1 MATRWEERTRFLP
14 GSTMSEDNPIFK
26 LLAKNLES
34 VTGRPSSHEPAP
46 FACDGFMFNLYSPTP
61 VVIFGPRGGNAHAP
75 DEWVDIEDLI
85 TLTKTY
91 ALTIAD
97 WLT

>member
-1 MATRWEERTRFLP
+1 
-14 GSTMSEDNPIFK
+14 
-26 LLAKNLES
+26 
-34 VTGRPSSHEPAP
+34 
-46 FACDGFMFNLYSPTP
+46 MFNLHSPTP
-61 VVIFGPRGGNAHAP
+61 VVIFGPQGGNAHAP
-75 DEWVDIEDLI
+75 DEWVDVEDLI

>member
-1 MATRWEERTRFLP
+1 MP
-14 GSTMSEDNPIFK
+14 EDNPVVK
-26 LLAKNLES
+26 LLAKNLGS
-34 VTGRPSSHEPAP
+34 VTGKTPSHAPAP
-46 FACDGFMFNLYSPTP
+46 FACDGFVFNLHSPTP
-61 VVIFGPRGGNAHAP
+61 VVIFGPRGANAHAP
-75 DEWVDIEDLI
+75 DEWVDVEDLI